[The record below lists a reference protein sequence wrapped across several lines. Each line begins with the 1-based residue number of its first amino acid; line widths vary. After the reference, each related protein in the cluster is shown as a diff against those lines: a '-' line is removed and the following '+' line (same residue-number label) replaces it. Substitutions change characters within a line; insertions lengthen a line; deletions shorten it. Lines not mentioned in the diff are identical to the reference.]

1 MKAHADDGAWAER
14 TTVMTTLMGR
24 ASELAGAFERRR
36 CVAASG
42 AHGYANWDDGSLAH
56 GELVSDLA
64 GLLVA
69 LGGPRPD
76 PVVGLALT
84 SVTGERCG
92 AGGGTWGLVFAG
104 LLAGHAQRLRAEH
117 DLGFAECC
125 EHYVA
130 ASIAAEEALGEVSA
144 DIRDITRDASRAT
157 RHRSVLGRLLS
168 PPSVARFS
176 PSSSP
181 NATSGSR
188 VKERQSMILFG
199 ATSRTSLTLGEAI
212 LAPK

>member
-1 MKAHADDGAWAER
+1 MKAHADDGAWTER

-36 CVAASG
+36 GVAASG

-69 LGGPRPD
+69 LGGPRPH

-84 SVTGERCG
+84 RVTGERCG

-104 LLAGHAQRLRAEH
+104 LLAGHAQRLRVEH
-117 DLGFAECC
+117 DLGF
-125 EHYVA
+125 
-130 ASIAAEEALGEVSA
+130 GE
-144 DIRDITRDASRAT
+144 
-157 RHRSVLGRLLS
+157 
-168 PPSVARFS
+168 
-176 PSSSP
+176 
-181 NATSGSR
+181 
-188 VKERQSMILFG
+188 
-199 ATSRTSLTLGEAI
+199 
-212 LAPK
+212 